1 MGFLIDAWL
10 ESGIPQVRIRDADT
24 GVVRL
29 RWDHANFL
37 QAADEEEVQRVANR
51 SLQCLFKDL
60 VLLACA
66 SNLALAEG
74 VRSTGFS
81 DKCVGCGAC
90 VTDSRSAAPNNVVY
104 LASAHPTPAWSAE
117 NPAPAGRHD

>member
-1 MGFLIDAWL
+1 MSFLIDAWL
-10 ESGIPQVRIRDADT
+10 ESGIPHLRIRDADT

-29 RWDHANFL
+29 RWDHASFL
-37 QAADEEEVQRVANR
+37 ESADREEDQRVANR

-74 VRSTGFS
+74 VRSTDFTE
-81 DKCVGCGAC
+81 KCVGCGAC
-90 VTDSRSAAPNNVVY
+90 VTDSLHIAVA
-104 LASAHPTPAWSAE
+104 LKIPTPAWSAE
-117 NPAPAGRHD
+117 NPAPAVPHY

>member
-1 MGFLIDAWL
+1 MRFLIDAWL

-29 RWDHANFL
+29 RWDHASFL
-37 QAADEEEVQRVANR
+37 QAADEEELQRVANR

-74 VRSTGFS
+74 GRSTDFS
-81 DKCVGCGAC
+81 ECVACRAC
-90 VTDSRSAAPNNVVY
+90 VTDSPSAALNNVVY
-104 LASAHPTPAWSAE
+104 LPSAQKTV
-117 NPAPAGRHD
+117 